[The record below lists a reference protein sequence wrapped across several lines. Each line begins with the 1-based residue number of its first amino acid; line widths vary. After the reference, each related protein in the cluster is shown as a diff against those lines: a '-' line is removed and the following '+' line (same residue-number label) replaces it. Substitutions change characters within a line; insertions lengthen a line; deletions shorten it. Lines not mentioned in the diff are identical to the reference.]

1 MKRIKNFF
9 RYDNIGLLFI
19 LPAFCYMMFFVGYPI
34 ISNIILSTQNVSV
47 RNLVNGQKKF
57 IGLDNYIAIFH
68 DDVFLK
74 AMGNTLTFTVACLIF
89 QFLIGFLLAYL
100 ALKISKKEEKMSRH
114 FLIMSAWITPVVI
127 LGTLFIKFGI
137 LG

>member
-1 MKRIKNFF
+1 MNILIFIPFGAYLYMLGARNFLSSF
-9 RYDNIGLLFI
+9 LIMLFTS
-19 LPAFCYMMFFVGYPI
+19 I
-34 ISNIILSTQNVSV
+34 IFEMLQ
-47 RNLVNGQKKF
+47 
-57 IGLDNYIAIFH
+57 YIFTLGTS
-68 DDVFLK
+68 DV
-74 AMGNTLTFTVACLIF
+74 ADVATNTLGG
-89 QFLIGFLLAYL
+89 LIGFLLAYL

>member
-1 MKRIKNFF
+1 FLSSFLI
-9 RYDNIGLLFI
+9 
-19 LPAFCYMMFFVGYPI
+19 MMFTSI
-34 ISNIILSTQNVSV
+34 IFEMLQ
-47 RNLVNGQKKF
+47 
-57 IGLDNYIAIFH
+57 YIFTLGTS
-68 DDVFLK
+68 DV
-74 AMGNTLTFTVACLIF
+74 ADVATNTLGG
-89 QFLIGFLLAYL
+89 LIGFLLAYL